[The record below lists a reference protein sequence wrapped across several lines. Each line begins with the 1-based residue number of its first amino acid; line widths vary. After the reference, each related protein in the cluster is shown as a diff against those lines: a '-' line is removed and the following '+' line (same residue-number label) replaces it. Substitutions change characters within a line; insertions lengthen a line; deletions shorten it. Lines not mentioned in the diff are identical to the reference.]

1 MYLMK
6 KLAVVLDLNEADDA
20 VCDFVDRVARKADF
34 DSIDFIHVVK
44 SLDLPKQIV
53 EKYPSLITPLDE
65 SIINAIQDKISNYP
79 SIASHENVNIHVL
92 EGRKLQSIT
101 NFAHDHNIDLVVTDQ
116 GEEDEEHQ
124 VILPKIARNLTCD
137 LAIVPATVP
146 EDINRLLVP
155 IDFSKNSCMA
165 IQFAQLLKSFDPNIQ
180 IHGLHVYKVPQ
191 GYRKSGKSYEEFAE
205 VMLDNAKHQLEQ
217 FFSENDIDGSD
228 IEMNFQL
235 QKGDNIP
242 TMINRFALSNKVDM
256 ILIGSRGRDTLSSFI
271 LGSIAE
277 QVINKDHYLPLVI
290 VKNKGASMKLWQA
303 LMEL

>member
-65 SIINAIQDKISNYP
+65 SIKKAIREKINTYA
-79 SIASHENVNIHVL
+79 SIADHDNVNIHVI
-92 EGRKLQSIT
+92 EGLKLQSIT
-101 NFAHDHNIDLVVTDQ
+101 KFAHDKDIDLMVTDQ
-116 GEEDEEHQ
+116 GEQDEEHQ
-124 VILPKIARNLTCD
+124 LILPKIARNLTCD

-155 IDFSKNSCMA
+155 IDFSENSSMA
-165 IQFAQLLKSFDPNIQ
+165 LQFAQLLKSFDPNIKIQ
-180 IHGLHVYKVPQ
+180 GLHIYKVPQ
-191 GYRKSGKSYEEFAE
+191 GYRKSGMTYDEFAQ
-205 VMLDNAKHQLEQ
+205 VMLDNAKHQLKQ
-217 FFSENDIDGSD
+217 FYKDNEIDSSD
-228 IEMNFQL
+228 VEMNYQL

-242 TMINRFALSNKVDM
+242 TMINRFALSNKADM

-303 LMEL
+303 LLEL